1 MTKIALIWA
10 SNNPDKYWNK
20 ILVDLVSKGY
30 IVYPVNPKS
39 KYINNIKVFKNIAEL
54 WDNIDVF
61 NFVIPPLATLKVLE
75 DHKDFLLN
83 KYLWFQPGSCNDKV
97 EKYLKKNKFIKYNI
111 NSCIMVNKI

>member
-10 SNNPDKYWNK
+10 SNNPDKFWNK

-39 KYINNIKVFKNIAEL
+39 KYINDIKVFKNISEL

-61 NFVIPPLATLKVLE
+61 NFVIPPLSALKVLK
-75 DHKDFLLN
+75 DHKDFLLD
-83 KYLWFQPGSCNDKV
+83 KYLWFQPWSNNIEVDN
-97 EKYLKKNKFIKYNI
+97 YLKENNFLKYKI
-111 NSCIMVNKI
+111 NSCIMINKI